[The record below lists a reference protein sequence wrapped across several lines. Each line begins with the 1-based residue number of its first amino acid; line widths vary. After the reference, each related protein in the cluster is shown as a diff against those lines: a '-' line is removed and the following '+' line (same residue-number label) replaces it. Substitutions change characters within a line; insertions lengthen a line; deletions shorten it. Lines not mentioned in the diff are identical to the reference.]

1 MGTGFLDTHEDDL
14 VALRHELHGTPE
26 LGLHLP
32 DTQARLLR
40 KLEGLPL
47 DISTGK
53 GLTSI
58 TAVLRGRGTPTGERR
73 AVLLRADMDALP
85 VKERTGLEWAST
97 NGNMH
102 ACGHDCHMTCL
113 VGAVHELCE
122 RIDEL
127 PGDVVFMF
135 QPGEEG
141 QAGARRMI
149 EEGVLEASGR
159 RVDAAYALHVWSG
172 IDDAG
177 TYHCRPGTIMASSD
191 NLTVV
196 FEGRGGHGS
205 APHLTHDP
213 VPAAAEFVLALQT
226 MVARRF
232 NIFDPV
238 VVTTGHISAG
248 SARNVIPEDATVES
262 TLRAFSPEA
271 RDQLFA
277 LIPEVAEGVARTH
290 GVTANVNLA
299 PLYPTTDNA
308 PENVET
314 VRQSVT
320 ELFGADSYVDMP
332 VPMGAAEDFSL
343 ILQEVPGAFVIVP
356 ATKPG
361 TDPADAQGNHSAHA
375 YYDDSVLVPGAK
387 LLADLA
393 VRELH

>member
-1 MGTGFLDTHEDDL
+1 MNSRFLDAMEDDL
-14 VALRHELHGTPE
+14 VALRHELHGMPE

-32 DTQARLLR
+32 RTQARLLR
-40 KLEGLPL
+40 ELEGLPL
-47 DISTGK
+47 EISTGK
-53 GLTSI
+53 ELTSI
-58 TAVLRGRGTPTGERR
+58 TAVLRGRGTPAGERR

-85 VKERTGLEWAST
+85 VKERTGLSWAST
-97 NGNMH
+97 NGSMH

-113 VGAVHELCE
+113 VGAVRGLCE
-122 RIDEL
+122 RIDDL

-149 EEGVLEASGR
+149 KEGVLEASGH

-172 IDDAG
+172 MDHAG

-191 NLTVV
+191 DLTVI

-213 VPAAAEFVLALQT
+213 VPAAAEFVLALHT

-238 VVTTGHISAG
+238 VVTAGHLEAG
-248 SARNVIPEDATVES
+248 TARNVIPEDATVEA
-262 TLRAFSPEA
+262 TLRAFSSGA
-271 RDQLFA
+271 REKLFS
-277 LIPEVAEGVARTH
+277 LIPEVAYGVARAH
-290 GVTANVNLA
+290 GVTAHINLD
-299 PLYPTTDNA
+299 PLYPTTVNHPDS
-308 PENVET
+308 VEA
-314 VRQSVT
+314 VRRSVT
-320 ELFGADSYVDMP
+320 ELFGSESWVNMP

-343 ILQEVPGAFVIVP
+343 VLQEVPGAFIILP

-375 YYDDSVLVPGAK
+375 YYDDSVLVSGAT

-393 VRELH
+393 VRELY